1 MRIGNFIRD
10 QCIYTCYYTF
20 ENPNELYL
28 HRSALDI
35 NRVHFILD
43 AFLETP
49 VVISFTAKRLAEP
62 ERLLTASTYATPLRF
77 FPSLHLFS
85 LFLSLCS
92 FRPHHPYS
100 ARFFSLY
107 SLESRYRLVDSLAS
121 PLTVSN

>member
-49 VVISFTAKRLAEP
+49 AVISFTAKRLAEP
-62 ERLLTASTYATPLRF
+62 ERLLTAFHLRNTASLLPFST
-77 FPSLHLFS
+77 LFS

-92 FRPHHPYS
+92 FRPHHRYS